1 MSVILPSRFVGCWEG
16 TINGF
21 DSLTSIGFLSS
32 FARGTHVTYRFCYI
46 PNQDG
51 KTYRLELRKLVI
63 DEKEMAA
70 TSFENQVIWV
80 DDPHGSG
87 YLRNHVT
94 VIQTSWLLFIP
105 LRVRED
111 YFAEEIVVLD
121 NQDLLTMHGA
131 ELVKLEDKDYLR
143 ATFHADFNRVPD
155 ELGVTPAPAP
165 TALPPQR
172 TEASPGVP

>member
-1 MSVILPSRFVGCWEG
+1 
-16 TINGF
+16 
-21 DSLTSIGFLSS
+21 
-32 FARGTHVTYRFCYI
+32 
-46 PNQDG
+46 
-51 KTYRLELRKLVI
+51 
-63 DEKEMAA
+63 
-70 TSFENQVIWV
+70 
-80 DDPHGSG
+80 
-87 YLRNHVT
+87 VT

-121 NQDLLTMHGA
+121 NQDLLTMNGA